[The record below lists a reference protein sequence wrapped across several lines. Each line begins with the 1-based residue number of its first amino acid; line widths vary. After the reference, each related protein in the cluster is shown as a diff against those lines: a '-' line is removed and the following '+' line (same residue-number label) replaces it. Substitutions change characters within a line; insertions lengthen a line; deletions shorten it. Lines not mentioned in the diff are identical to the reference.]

1 MKLTIRN
8 KTIFKNI
15 IWTSSLV
22 QNYVVFNLINFN
34 YHILLLLTSRL
45 QQSLNHPLVTKWLI
59 WSSTPVTSIHT
70 KRLLK
75 HNRNRLLPHYSRSV
89 NVVWRG
95 SNSVLPYIFTT
106 TVLNFNNQR
115 FQFKNLFKSTN
126 TELVLAPKNQSRV
139 NYYFKL
145 LNHYFILNFY
155 IKQYYL
161 LTFLT
166 TNFTCSHLWPAVI
179 PTQPNKPLFTF
190 NSFKFL

>member
-8 KTIFKNI
+8 KTILKNI
-15 IWTSSLV
+15 IWTSPLV

-34 YHILLLLTSRL
+34 YHVLLLLTNHLRQSR
-45 QQSLNHPLVTKWLI
+45 NHPLVTKWLI
-59 WSSTPVTSIHT
+59 WSSTTVTSSHT

-75 HNRNRLLPHYSRSV
+75 QNRNKLSPHYSRSV

-95 SNSVLPYIFTT
+95 SSSVLPYIFTT
-106 TVLNFNNQR
+106 TVLNFNYQR
-115 FQFKNLFKSTN
+115 FQFKNSFKSTS
-126 TELVLAPKNQSRV
+126 TGLVLAPKNQARV

-145 LNHYFILNFY
+145 LNHHFILNFY

-166 TNFTCSHLWPAVI
+166 TNFTCSHLWPAVT
-179 PTQPNKPLFTF
+179 PTRPNKPLFMF
-190 NSFKFL
+190 NNFKFL

>member
-22 QNYVVFNLINFN
+22 QNYVLFNLINFN
-34 YHILLLLTSRL
+34 YHILILLTSHLR
-45 QQSLNHPLVTKWLI
+45 QSPNYPLVAKWLI
-59 WSSTPVTSIHT
+59 WSSAPVTSIHP

-75 HNRNRLLPHYSRSV
+75 HNINKLSPHYSRSV

-95 SNSVLPYIFTT
+95 SSSVLPYIFTT

-115 FQFKNLFKSTN
+115 FQFKNLSKSIN
-126 TELVLAPKNQSRV
+126 TELVLAPKNQARV

-166 TNFTCSHLWPAVI
+166 ANFTSSHFWPTVI
-179 PTQPNKPLFTF
+179 PTQPNKPLFVF
-190 NSFKFL
+190 NNLKFL